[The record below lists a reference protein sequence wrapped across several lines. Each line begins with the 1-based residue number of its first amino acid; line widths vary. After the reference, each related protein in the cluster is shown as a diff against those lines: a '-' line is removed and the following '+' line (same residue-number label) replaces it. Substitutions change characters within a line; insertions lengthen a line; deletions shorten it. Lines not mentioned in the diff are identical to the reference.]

1 MWGLRNRS
9 AGGRHRRPDPPVHV
23 TWCSQEPGGR
33 RTPDSALARSMGQI
47 AALLAH
53 W

>member
-1 MWGLRNRS
+1 MFRGRI
-9 AGGRHRRPDPPVHV
+9 GRHRRVEPVVV
-23 TWCSQEPGGR
+23 TLVLVGGDEVVV
-33 RTPDSALARSMGQI
+33 PADSALARSMGQV